1 MRPYSVDPLPWK
13 LKGYDF
19 VSSEWKQTNT
29 TKYTEMDSIARRQ
42 DIFFFYIWMAI
53 VDVEI
58 GKNETRELEEV

>member
-42 DIFFFYIWMAI
+42 DIFFCIWMAI
-53 VDVEI
+53 VDIEI
-58 GKNETRELEEV
+58 GKNETGELEEV